1 MAWFHHQ
8 CWHNRPDHH
17 YRGLLPNCV
26 LLPAECLSNSVP
38 SVGQSCSRILNFVRH
53 VERNCPV
60 LTMSLFLWEHLWVSL
75 HLKRMEHLFLKQAWL
90 WVQNMNSQK
99 KKVGIFTLFQTLVGF
114 CITQLVIN
122 QETCHFISGQDHF
135 IFITGQT
142 STTSSQVV
150 TRSPLRQARNSP
162 RLAKVTAPGLP
173 SSVKEEQIKGEC
185 RSASSAC
192 FWFSALLYG
201 GYQKWKHLVSLPWTR
216 TLITVNR

>member
-1 MAWFHHQ
+1 MPFQFCPQ
-8 CWHNRPDHH
+8 CGTKLQPDFKFCPSCGEKLPCPYHELVPV
-17 YRGLLPNCV
+17 RTSLGFSPPEKDGTSLLKTS
-26 LLPAECLSNSVP
+26 LALSP
-38 SVGQSCSRILNFVRH
+38 KHELTKEKSRHFY
-53 VERNCPV
+53 
-60 LTMSLFLWEHLWVSL
+60 
-75 HLKRMEHLFLKQAWL
+75 
-90 WVQNMNSQK
+90 
-99 KKVGIFTLFQTLVGF
+99 TLSYVGF

-201 GYQKWKHLVSLPWTR
+201 GYQK
-216 TLITVNR
+216 